1 MRTTIARILV
11 PTDFSATAD
20 AALEYARALAV
31 RLGASLRIVH
41 VIEEA
46 HFGGTVGGEV
56 YLPGTSNMRDA
67 LRQEAEWLLGTHAAR
82 RLKSRRGSV
91 RIRDKRLRATLTSG
105 D

>member
-46 HFGGTVGGEV
+46 YFGGTVGGEV
-56 YLPGTSNMRDA
+56 YLPERRTCATRCDRRPSSCS
-67 LRQEAEWLLGTHAAR
+67 AR
-82 RLKSRRGSV
+82 TRRG
-91 RIRDKRLRATLTSG
+91 D
-105 D
+105 